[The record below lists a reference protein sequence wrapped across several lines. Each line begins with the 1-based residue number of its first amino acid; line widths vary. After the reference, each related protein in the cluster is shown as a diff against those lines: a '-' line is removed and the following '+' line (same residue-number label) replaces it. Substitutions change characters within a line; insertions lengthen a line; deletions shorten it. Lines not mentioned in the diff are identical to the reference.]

1 MNYTT
6 RVHTF
11 TTLTRRLLFMVNIV
25 QYKTFAW
32 EQPPHNTRSHFYHP
46 YPPPPVHGEH
56 CAIQDIA
63 WEQPPHNTR
72 SHLYHPYLPPP
83 VHGEHCPMKGIRQ
96 GAGHELSQHN
106 VGPLLGTGT

>member
-25 QYKTFAW
+25 QYKTF
-32 EQPPHNTRSHFYHP
+32 
-46 YPPPPVHGEH
+46 
-56 CAIQDIA
+56 A